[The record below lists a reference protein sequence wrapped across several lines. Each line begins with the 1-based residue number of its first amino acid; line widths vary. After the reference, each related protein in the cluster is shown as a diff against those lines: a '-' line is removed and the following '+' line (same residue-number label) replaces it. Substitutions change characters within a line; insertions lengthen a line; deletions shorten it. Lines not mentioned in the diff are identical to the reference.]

1 MRRAVAVIVRSGLS
15 TRPAISQPRPTD
27 ATAAMPSAIPDSM
40 SNWSSVSVRS
50 PANAWPTRTWQVFS
64 CAGDGGD
71 PSAVG
76 SHAATTPAPS
86 SLPPRPG
93 TTPRTA
99 ASAAAARCVFPLV
112 SSRIGT
118 DVTVTTKPKPP
129 SATPVGGNATSGG
142 PGGGPRAEI
151 CLNGKCYTSGTVD
164 TLVLGDTGAL
174 SQSEVAQ
181 IAGLHDVLAAA
192 GGLMLTDNRVT
203 LPSAS
208 NPNLQP
214 PTSFTVDGTD
224 ISHPRLGL
232 LSNARLTS
240 GRAFTA
246 ADDNSY
252 AALVD
257 TDYASSH
264 DIKVGSTTTIG
275 GTKFKVIGLVSQ
287 SQASSPPNMYI
298 PLARAQALATDPGT
312 GKSMSGKIDTVYVT
326 ASGASDITAVQQ
338 EIQHL
343 LPQATVTSSADLA
356 SEITGSAAS
365 AAKLA
370 GALGT
375 WLAVLVLIAA
385 FAVASLLTM
394 AAVARRVPEFGT
406 LKALGWRSGRIVTQV
421 LGESLTTGILGGL
434 AGVGLGFAGVA
445 IIDKI
450 APKLSATIP
459 SASGGVRHPADR
471 DRAGRVLLADEPTGN
486 LDEDTR
492 DEIIAL
498 LDTLWRERRLTLV
511 LVSHDGSVVRR
522 AQRIGVMSRGRLSI
536 RQDTRA

>member
-1 MRRAVAVIVRSGLS
+1 MFFLTYLGRELRRRMRQAVFIAIGLAIGIGLVITVIGASSGVKAAQAKVLRALYG
-15 TRPAISQPRPTD
+15 
-27 ATAAMPSAIPDSM
+27 
-40 SNWSSVSVRS
+40 
-50 PANAWPTRTWQVFS
+50 
-64 CAGDGGD
+64 
-71 PSAVG
+71 
-76 SHAATTPAPS
+76 
-86 SLPPRPG
+86 
-93 TTPRTA
+93 
-99 ASAAAARCVFPLV
+99 
-112 SSRIGT
+112 IGT
-118 DVTVTTKPKPP
+118 DVTVTTKPTLPSTKPIN
-129 SATPVGGNATSGG
+129 GNATSGG

-164 TLVLGDTGAL
+164 ALALGNTGAL
-174 SQSEVAQ
+174 SAAQ
-181 IAGLHDVLAAA
+181 IAQIARLHDVSAAA

-224 ISHPRLGL
+224 IAHPRLGP

-246 ADDNSY
+246 ADDNSDV
-252 AALVD
+252 ALVD
-257 TDYASSH
+257 AGYASSH

-275 GTKFKVIGLVSQ
+275 GAKFKVIGLVSQ
-287 SQASSPPNMYI
+287 PQASSPPNMFI

-312 GKSMSGKIDTVYVT
+312 GHSMSGKIDTVYVT
-326 ASGASDITAVQQ
+326 AASASDIATVQQ

-365 AAKLA
+365 AARLA

-406 LKALGWRSGRIVTQV
+406 LKALGWRSSRIVSQV
-421 LGESLTTGILGGL
+421 LGESVTTGIVGGL

-450 APKLSATIP
+450 APQLSATVP
-459 SASGGVRHPADR
+459 SASGAFGTPQTVTGPGGVASGTLIGGPATGHTTVAVPMSASVTIGAIALAVVLAI
-471 DRAGRVLLADEPTGN
+471 AGGLLAGSFGGWRAARLRPAA
-486 LDEDTR
+486 
-492 DEIIAL
+492 AL
-498 LDTLWRERRLTLV
+498 
-511 LVSHDGSVVRR
+511 VRV
-522 AQRIGVMSRGRLSI
+522 G
-536 RQDTRA
+536 